1 MEKEPTLKGL
11 IDSINKVDS
20 LRIPRMS
27 ILNLQLYVEHY
38 VNEIV
43 ATLVDESAKSEIR
56 KSLSF
61 PQKLRI
67 LRNKNII
74 DNVQL
79 KILETLNK
87 IRDMMVHELVIN
99 PDEIMKKMKYSKFY
113 FTYGFSFVGKDGK
126 KNTKIID
133 LKKMFKKIP
142 NKFSQLNIST
152 ILIIGILYNNLKI
165 IKKQKP
171 NQIINLEIVKK
182 EEKDYIQFGVLEI

>member
-1 MEKEPTLKGL
+1 MENEPTLKDL
-11 IDSINKVDS
+11 IESIKKVDS
-20 LRIPRMS
+20 LKIPRMS

-43 ATLVDESAKSEIR
+43 STLVDESVKKEIR
-56 KSLSF
+56 TSLSF

-67 LRNKNII
+67 LKNKKII

-87 IRDMMVHELVIN
+87 IRDIMVHELIID
-99 PDEIMKKMKYSKFY
+99 PEEIMKRVKYSKFY
-113 FTYGFSFVGKDGK
+113 FIYGYSFIDKEGK

-133 LKKMFKKIP
+133 LKKMFKKMT
-142 NKFSQLNIST
+142 NKFFQLNISSM
-152 ILIIGILYNNLKI
+152 LIIGILYNNLKI

-182 EEKDYIQFGVLEI
+182 EGKDYIQFKVLEI

>member
-11 IDSINKVDS
+11 IGSINKVDS

-67 LRNKNII
+67 LRNKNLI

-113 FTYGFSFVGKDGK
+113 FTYGFSFVDKDRK

-171 NQIINLEIVKK
+171 NQIINLEIIKK